1 MRLVKN
7 KVELNGSGTVT
18 LCPEEPED
26 MVRIPPSPSSVDYFS
41 NLLCLMRVWLQWHAY
56 NLIRPGDLLRAS
68 AIRRVTATQETG
80 STSSSRVHLN
90 LEIRVKNLDFDP
102 QSSQLHV
109 GGQIVNETQHTKI
122 GQHHTLDLEM
132 NRNFT
137 LEKEIGSDGEG
148 VGWDSIAIQMLK
160 DAVDESGNRRAEAV
174 AVVMQEGVAHI
185 CFIGQFQTILK
196 QKVEMSVPRKRTGG
210 SDHDKVSTH

>member
-1 MRLVKN
+1 MRLIKN

-26 MVRIPPSPSSVDYFS
+26 MVRHRLPIFMLCFS
-41 NLLCLMRVWLQWHAY
+41 FNIANSMRPQWHAY

-68 AIRRVTATQETG
+68 AIRRVTTTQETG
-80 STSSSRVHLN
+80 STTSARVHLT

-109 GGQIVNETQHTKI
+109 GGQIMNETPHTKV
-122 GQHHTLDLEM
+122 GQHHTLDLEL

-137 LEKEIGSDGEG
+137 LEKEVGATGEG
-148 VGWDSIAIQMLK
+148 VGWDSIAVQMLK
-160 DAVDESGNRRAEAV
+160 DAVDEGGNRRAEAV
-174 AVVMQEGVAHI
+174 AVVMQEGIAHI

-196 QKVEMSVPRKRTGG
+196 QKVEMSVPRKRAGG
-210 SDHDKVSTH
+210 GDHDKVCLAII

>member
-1 MRLVKN
+1 M
-7 KVELNGSGTVT
+7 
-18 LCPEEPED
+18 
-26 MVRIPPSPSSVDYFS
+26 
-41 NLLCLMRVWLQWHAY
+41 
-56 NLIRPGDLLRAS
+56 LRAS
-68 AIRRVTATQETG
+68 AIRRVTTTQETG
-80 STSSSRVHLN
+80 STTSNRVHLT

-109 GGQIVNETQHTKI
+109 GGQIINETQHTKI
-122 GQHHTLDLEM
+122 GQHHTLDLEL

-148 VGWDSIAIQMLK
+148 VGWDSIAVQMLK

-185 CFIGQFQTILK
+185 CFIGQFQTILE
-196 QKVEMSVPRKRTGG
+196 QKVEMSVPRKRPGG
-210 SDHDKVSTH
+210 SDHDKVCFLSVLLHV